1 MTGVHVLGAPGRGTM
16 APWGGAYA
24 KPRSL
29 CGIKNPV
36 PVVLDR
42 FVMTHMA
49 GWGMTV
55 CPACLR
61 ILDGRLFDA

>member
-1 MTGVHVLGAPGRGTM
+1 MNVHLLAPPGTGTM

-36 PVVLDR
+36 PVVLQR
-42 FVMTHMA
+42 VIEAHET
-49 GWGMTV
+49 GWGMVV
-55 CPACLR
+55 CPECQR
-61 ILDGRLFDA
+61 VVDGGLL